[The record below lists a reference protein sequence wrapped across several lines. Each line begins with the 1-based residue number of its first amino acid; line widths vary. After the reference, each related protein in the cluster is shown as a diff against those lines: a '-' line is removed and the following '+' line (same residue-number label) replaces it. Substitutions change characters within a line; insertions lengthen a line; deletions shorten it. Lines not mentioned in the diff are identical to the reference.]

1 MAGAGEG
8 CVRVFVVPWSDA
20 EGGSIGGWTWLEKE
34 GGRGAVLTG
43 SSVLRLLEGEQSDDK
58 RSVWV

>member
-34 GGRGAVLTG
+34 GGRGGGADGEL
-43 SSVLRLLEGEQSDDK
+43 SVEAS
-58 RSVWV
+58 

>member
-20 EGGSIGGWTWLEKE
+20 EGGVSGVRLGSRRRGSGG
-34 GGRGAVLTG
+34 GADGEL
-43 SSVLRLLEGEQSDDK
+43 SVEAS
-58 RSVWV
+58 